1 MKKTI
6 FRKGK
11 EKAVPKTEKRTF
23 FKSETIVFYLHFLK
37 KERRTLWLARQDEQF
52 ISIFNLNRGERKP

>member
-37 KERRTLWLARQDEQF
+37 KERRTLWLARQDEHIKYYGDDF
-52 ISIFNLNRGERKP
+52 SYLHH